1 MKEFN
6 QILLG
11 TANGA
16 QFFAWMF
23 FAVITALALILFRVR
38 KRDPASP
45 RTPENFSWKFYW
57 ADNIKQNIGTIILIF
72 LSLRVAQYKIAGEW
86 MVPTSIIIG
95 LISDQLAMLALKLKD
110 KSTQFFSKQID
121 KVGHK
126 VDDVKSDVDDVKS
139 DVAAIKEKTDQL

>member
-11 TANGA
+11 TANAA

-57 ADNIKQNIGTIILIF
+57 EDNIKQNIGTIILIF
-72 LSLRVAQYKIAGEW
+72 LSIRMAQYKIAVQW
-86 MVPTSIIIG
+86 MVPLSVVIG

-110 KSTQFFSKQID
+110 KATQLLSKKID
-121 KVGHK
+121 KVGAK
-126 VDDVKSDVDDVKS
+126 VDDVKTDMDNVKD